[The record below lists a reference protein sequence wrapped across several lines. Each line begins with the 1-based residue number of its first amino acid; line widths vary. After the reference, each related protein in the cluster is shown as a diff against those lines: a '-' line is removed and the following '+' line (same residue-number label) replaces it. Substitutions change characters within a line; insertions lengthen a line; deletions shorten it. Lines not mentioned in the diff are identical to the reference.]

1 MLEREFR
8 DYYRVVLELMR
19 KPGTTFQ
26 QANNDAAYLLWG
38 HPPMLCGTSPFDGGA
53 LPKMPLS
60 KTRRRA
66 GAPADEGL
74 SKRDAV
80 AAVAVYFESV
90 GAGKEQAINEAKRWL
105 NISLSR
111 NVAKLAIKAFSAN
124 TSPEQYE
131 PQAIAAYSTFK
142 PGTTQPLPNN
152 VVNVRKKRQT
162 KRG

>member
-1 MLEREFR
+1 MAMLEREVRDFR
-8 DYYRVVLELMR
+8 RAVLELMQ
-19 KPGTTFQ
+19 KTGSTFQ
-26 QANNDAAYLLWG
+26 QANHDAAYLLG
-38 HPPMLCGTSPFDGGA
+38 VVSPFDGGA

-66 GAPADEGL
+66 GAPTDEGL

-90 GAGKEQAINEAKRWL
+90 GAGKEQAINDAKRWL
-105 NISLSR
+105 NIKLSR
-111 NVAKLAIKAFSAN
+111 KVAKVAVLAFKAN

-131 PQAIAAYSTFK
+131 PQARWAYLTFK
-142 PGTTQPLPNN
+142 PGTTQPLPSI
-152 VVNVRKKRQT
+152 VVNVRKRRQT

>member
-1 MLEREFR
+1 MLEREVRDFR
-8 DYYRVVLELMR
+8 RVVLELMQ
-19 KPGTTFQ
+19 KTGSTFQ
-26 QANNDAAYLLWG
+26 QANHDAAYLLG
-38 HPPMLCGTSPFDGGA
+38 VVSPFDGGA

-90 GAGKEQAINEAKRWL
+90 GAGKEQAINDAKRWL
-105 NISLSR
+105 NVSLSR
-111 NVAKLAIKAFSAN
+111 NVAKLAIKAFRAN
-124 TSPEQYE
+124 TSPDQYE

>member
-1 MLEREFR
+1 MAMREREFR
-8 DYYRVVLELMR
+8 DFHRVVLELMQKTR
-19 KPGTTFQ
+19 CTFQ
-26 QANNDAAYLLWG
+26 QANNDAAYLLG
-38 HPPMLCGTSPFDGGA
+38 VVSPFDGDA

-60 KTRRRA
+60 KTIKRA
-66 GAPADEGL
+66 GAPTDEGL

-90 GAGKEQAINEAKRWL
+90 GAGKEQAINEAKHWL

-111 NVAKLAIKAFSAN
+111 NVAKLAIKAFKAN

-131 PQAIAAYSTFK
+131 PQAKWAYLTFK
-142 PGTTQPLPNN
+142 PGTTQPLPDN
-152 VVNVRKKRQT
+152 VVNVRTKRQT

>member
-1 MLEREFR
+1 
-8 DYYRVVLELMR
+8 
-19 KPGTTFQ
+19 
-26 QANNDAAYLLWG
+26 
-38 HPPMLCGTSPFDGGA
+38 MLCGTSPFDGGA

-60 KTRRRA
+60 KTRRRT

-105 NISLSR
+105 NVSLSR
-111 NVAKLAIKAFSAN
+111 RVAKDAVSALKSSVASEYFQ
-124 TSPEQYE
+124 TVRIDDIDQVP
-131 PQAIAAYSTFK
+131 ARVHACWAYLTFK
-142 PGTTQPLPNN
+142 PGTTQPLPNI